1 MIGVG
6 SPSEI
11 FGEDPLMV
19 VSVIA
24 HEDLVSI
31 GVLSPVEIDV
41 ISPSVDPDVFESD
54 VEDDCVVENAS
65 FVALIDVASVKMR
78 VLPVNGVEVSGNGL
92 ICTRNLSDGL
102 FAP

>member
-11 FGEDPLMV
+11 FGGDPLMV
-19 VSVIA
+19 VSGIA
-24 HEDLVSI
+24 DEDLVSI

-41 ISPSVDPDVFESD
+41 ISPSVDVFESD
-54 VEDDCVVENAS
+54 VEDDCVVENS
-65 FVALIDVASVKMR
+65 SVVALIDVTSVKMR
-78 VLPVNGVEVSGNGL
+78 VLPVNGVEISGYGL
-92 ICTRNLSDGL
+92 ICTRNLSVGL